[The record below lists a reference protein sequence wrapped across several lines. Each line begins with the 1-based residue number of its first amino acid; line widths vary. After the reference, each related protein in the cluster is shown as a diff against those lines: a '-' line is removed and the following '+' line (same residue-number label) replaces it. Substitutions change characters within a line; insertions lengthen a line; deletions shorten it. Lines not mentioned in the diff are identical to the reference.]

1 MIHMNHYPHSFR
13 SALGLLGAAGLALCL
28 PLPAAKAD
36 EPGNWTKAADNHIY
50 AQKLVNELMAQ
61 NADLVV
67 VGLHVTAPG
76 TSVERMVASNL
87 DRIGKEDDA
96 DDIAVFTERK
106 TILCPNAKEPHKF
119 EVQVPLMDTTG
130 KVIGTCGFVFKYNAG
145 DNELELLRRAIELRA
160 WLKERTPS
168 LAALLKPTV

>member
-1 MIHMNHYPHSFR
+1 MNQPR
-13 SALGLLGAAGLALCL
+13 STIRSGLALLCATWL
-28 PLPAAKAD
+28 VLCVPSRAPAADQPA
-36 EPGNWTKAADNHIY
+36 NWGKAADNHIL

-61 NADLVV
+61 NSDLVV
-67 VGLHVTAPG
+67 VGLHVTPPG
-76 TSVERMVASNL
+76 TAVERMIASNL

-119 EVQVPLMDTTG
+119 EVQVPLIDATG
-130 KVIGTCGFVFKYNAG
+130 TVIGTCGFVFRYNAG
-145 DNELELLRRAIELRA
+145 DDELELHRRALGLRA

-168 LAALLKPTV
+168 LAALLQPAA

>member
-1 MIHMNHYPHSFR
+1 MHQHPSTFR
-13 SALGLLGAAGLALCL
+13 SALGLLAAAALTLGLQ
-28 PLPAAKAD
+28 LPAVKAD
-36 EPGNWTKAADNHIY
+36 SPASWTKAADNHIY

-76 TSVERMVASNL
+76 SSVERMVASNL
-87 DRIGKEDDA
+87 DRIGKEDDD
-96 DDIAVFTERK
+96 DDIAVFKERK
-106 TILCPNAKEPHKF
+106 TILCPNAIEPHKF

-130 KVIGTCGFVFKYNAG
+130 TVIGTCGFVFKYDAG
-145 DNELELLRRAIELRA
+145 DDELELHRRALVLRA

-168 LAALLKPTV
+168 LDALFKPTA

>member
-1 MIHMNHYPHSFR
+1 MNNLRQHLSLIR
-13 SALGLLGAAGLALCL
+13 SGLGLLTAASLALCL
-28 PLPAAKAD
+28 PSFAPAADSPA
-36 EPGNWTKAADNHIY
+36 NWTKAADNHIL

-67 VGLHVTAPG
+67 VGLHVTPPG
-76 TSVERMVASNL
+76 STVERMVASNL

-96 DDIAVFTERK
+96 DDIAVFSERK

-119 EVQVPLMDTTG
+119 EVQVPLMDVNG
-130 KVIGTCGFVFKYNAG
+130 VVIGTCGFVFRYNAG
-145 DNELELLRRAIELRA
+145 DDELELHRRALVLRA

-168 LAALLKPTV
+168 LDALLRPSA